1 MSRRSPIRHKVR
13 AHTRGGKM
21 IKSFE
26 RGRGRKIQRSS
37 KVVRKSDKETSPDA
51 VTEEF
56 YTEMKEKF
64 PMVKKAKEWELYDDG
79 AGGMVFNTKT
89 MEGWC
94 IGEEGM
100 HEGRLPP
107 PVAWYLLNLEYS
119 TKRGVPE
126 VVWI

>member
-1 MSRRSPIRHKVR
+1 MRKSPVRHRVKS
-13 AHTRGGKM
+13 HTRKGKR
-21 IKSFE
+21 IQSFE
-26 RGRGRKIQRSS
+26 RGKGNKPQRPSR
-37 KVVRKSDKETSPDA
+37 VVRKPDKETSPDA

-56 YTEMKEKF
+56 YREMKEKF
-64 PMVKKAKEWELYDDG
+64 PMVRKAKEWELYDDG

-94 IGEEGM
+94 IGEEGI

-107 PVAWYLLNLEYS
+107 PTAWHLLDLEYS

-126 VVWI
+126 VVWL